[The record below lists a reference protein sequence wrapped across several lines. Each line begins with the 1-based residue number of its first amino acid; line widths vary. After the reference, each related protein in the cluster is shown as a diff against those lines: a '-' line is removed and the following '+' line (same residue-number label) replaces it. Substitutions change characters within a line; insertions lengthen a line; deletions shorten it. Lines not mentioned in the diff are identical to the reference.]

1 LGDAQARYR
10 ATVTGT
16 GGGAAS
22 PRATVG
28 PWLLAALALCGLAV
42 AAIGVVHTRADA
54 QVRRT
59 GRHTDAV
66 LVSRQASARGPDHIR
81 VAFATTHAQV
91 VQARVAVGR
100 ARSFGDVAP
109 VPLRYD
115 VAHPTHVVLDSGEE
129 SRLERPLVFGLLV
142 AVTAGASL
150 AVQHR
155 LAVDRPELRRTT
167 GRGAAA
173 VGGVAVAV
181 LLVSGLLPVPSVR
194 APAHCVSPP
203 QPAPG
208 PGAVDL
214 STMGGALTADGLA
227 TSNGS
232 AFDLASAATTA
243 YAGDQR
249 VALMLADAGFNGG
262 WFVQEQTSDH
272 PVQAFAVQL
281 RDPRSARL
289 FEAERLAL
297 VCANPHLVP
306 YDVGVPAADGTWT
319 AGRDG
324 IPQTRVALLRG
335 SRVYLLVERGTTE
348 HYPAD
353 LRVAVSRLA
362 AEAR

>member
-1 LGDAQARYR
+1 M
-10 ATVTGT
+10 TGT
-16 GGGAAS
+16 GGGVAS
-22 PRATVG
+22 PRARATVG
-28 PWLLAALALCGLAV
+28 PWLLAVLVFVGLAV
-42 AAIGVVHTRADA
+42 AVIGVLHDRADA
-54 QVRRT
+54 QIRLN
-59 GRHTDAV
+59 GPHTEAV
-66 LVSRQASARGPDHIR
+66 LVSRQVSARGADHVR
-81 VAFATTHAQV
+81 VSFATAHAQV
-91 VQARVAVGR
+91 VQARVAVGN

-115 VAHPTHVVLDSGEE
+115 VAHPTHVVLDSGEQ
-129 SRLERPLVFGLLV
+129 SRLVRPLVFGLLV
-142 AVTAGASL
+142 AVAAGASL
-150 AVQHR
+150 VVQHR

-167 GRGAAA
+167 WRGTAA
-173 VGGVAVAV
+173 VGVVAVGV
-181 LLVSGLLPVPSVR
+181 LLVSGLLPLPSVR

-203 QPAPG
+203 MPAPG

-214 STMGGALTADGLA
+214 ATMGGALTADGLA
-227 TSNGS
+227 TTDGTP
-232 AFDLASAATTA
+232 FDLASAATTA
-243 YAGDQR
+243 YAGDQH
-249 VALMLADAGFNGG
+249 VAPMLAAGGFNGG

-297 VCANPHLVP
+297 VCAGPQLSE

-324 IPQTRVALLRG
+324 IPQTRVAVLRG

-362 AEAR
+362 AAAR